1 MAKKVVTLYIDDTG
15 VRLLVTQGKRIKKWA
30 DLPLEPGLVKNAVV
44 IEEAEA
50 AARIKQFLKDQ
61 KVKTKKVV
69 VGISGLHCLTRP
81 LTLPQLPRAMLA
93 EAVKREAER
102 VLPVPLEQLYISW
115 QSLPS
120 TEGKIKVF
128 LVAVPCQAADAL
140 LRMLSLVGLKTD
152 LMDLKPLVLARVVKR
167 KTAIIVDVQP
177 SEFDIVIMVDG
188 VPQPIRTVSLPSEA
202 LSWQEKLPRIR
213 DELDRTI
220 KFYNSNNPEKPLDSS
235 TSIFA
240 SGELADK
247 PKLCQ
252 SLSKELGYPVVV
264 LPSPLLKCPKGLDS
278 NHYLVNIGLALEKRS
293 SGSEAGTLVTDLNAL
308 PAPYRPK
315 PLSLTRVFALPVAAI
330 AIGLLVPVVILIQGA
345 SANIDSLRGGLDMT
359 GQLLQRRI
367 SERQELMN
375 NIKEL
380 EKEIAEGEESRGAF
394 TAMIGN
400 VEKQSN
406 GLNGDLKVTMSSL
419 PSAISLTNIRHADG
433 TLTIRGRS
441 PGEQEVLS
449 YLRSLDD
456 SGRFSEI
463 VISSIR
469 RIEGEE
475 SEGEEIESE
484 GMDFTLIFEVG
495 ERD

>member
-1 MAKKVVTLYIDDTG
+1 MAKKVVTLYIDDTS
-15 VRLLVTQGKRIKKWA
+15 VRLMVAQGKRIKKWA

-44 IEEAEA
+44 IEEATVS
-50 AARIKQFLKDQ
+50 ARIKQFLKDQ

-69 VGISGLHCLTRP
+69 IGISGLHCLTRP

-93 EAVKREAER
+93 EAVKREATR
-102 VLPVPLEQLYISW
+102 VLPVPLEQLYTSW
-115 QSLPS
+115 QSLPPI
-120 TEGKIKVF
+120 EGKIKVF
-128 LVAVPCQAADAL
+128 LVAVPCKAADAL
-140 LRMLSLVGLKTD
+140 FRMLSLAGLKTD
-152 LMDLKPLVLARVVKR
+152 LMDLKPLVLAKVVKR
-167 KTAIIVDVQP
+167 KTAIIVDAQP
-177 SEFDIVIMVDG
+177 TEFDIVIMVDG
-188 VPQPIRTVSLPSEA
+188 VPQPIRTISLPGEA
-202 LSWQEKLPRIR
+202 PSWQEKLSMIGE
-213 DELDRTI
+213 ELDRTI

-247 PKLCQ
+247 PNLCK
-252 SLSKELGYPVVV
+252 SLSGELGYPVVA
-264 LPSPLLKCPKGLDS
+264 LPSPLLKCPKDFEP
-278 NHYLVNIGLALEKRS
+278 NPN
-293 SGSEAGTLVTDLNAL
+293 LNTL

-315 PLSLTRVFALPVAAI
+315 PLSLTKVFALPSAAI
-330 AIGLLVPVVILIQGA
+330 AIGLLVPVVILIQSA
-345 SANIDSLRGGLDMT
+345 SADIDSIRGSLDMT
-359 GQLLQRRI
+359 SQLLQQKLA
-367 SERQELMN
+367 ERQELMN

-380 EKEIAEGEESRGAF
+380 EKEIAEGEESHGAF
-394 TAMIGN
+394 TAMIDN

-406 GLNGDLKVTMSSL
+406 GLNGDLRVTTSSL

-463 VISSIR
+463 VVRSIR
-469 RIEGEE
+469 RTESEEGEGIE
-475 SEGEEIESE
+475 EEGEGEEIKEG